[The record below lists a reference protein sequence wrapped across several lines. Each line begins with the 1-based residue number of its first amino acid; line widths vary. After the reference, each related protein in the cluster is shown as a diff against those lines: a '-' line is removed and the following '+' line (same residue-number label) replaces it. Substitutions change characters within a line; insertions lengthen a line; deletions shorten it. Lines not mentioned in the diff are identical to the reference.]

1 MHSHHDICTHTIL
14 DLPFT
19 QALYFH
25 GEGGITL
32 GVSPKGGTER
42 GEAETMTTNR
52 LIMGAFTLITLIT
65 LAFATAN

>member
-1 MHSHHDICTHTIL
+1 MQYTLC
-14 DLPFT
+14 LPFT

-25 GEGGITL
+25 GGRGITL
-32 GVSPKGGTER
+32 GVSPKGDTGRE
-42 GEAETMTTNR
+42 EAGTMTTNR